1 MAGQRPL
8 FPAHLSPVQ
17 GRIQQVVRGGPGH
30 GGAVV
35 AGQAPVRP
43 LPPQAQQIRSRW
55 PASSRVCFYPGWW
68 TGRRVIGLN
77 FGVYW
82 GGYPFGWGYSPWLPY
97 YPWWYWWTRPTWN
110 ACVAWLP
117 AYGWNTG
124 YWYDYGPGGNVVIQ
138 AGQVLIDGQT
148 VGSQDEYAQT
158 AQVLAQ
164 VDPAELAAVP
174 PGDWMPLGTFAM
186 AVSSDE
192 VDPARVMQLA
202 ISKTG
207 LISGTI
213 HNRRSGNTY
222 TVQGRVD
229 PQTQRVAFTI
239 GDDSQTVLETGLY
252 NLTQDHTPVL
262 CHFPSRQT
270 QVYLLARLPQPP
282 HPAAMEG
289 STPPPPDRVPADG
302 APPPPASAAPPADG
316 TGAPPAGTGTAQP
329 RAVQGVER

>member
-1 MAGQRPL
+1 M
-8 FPAHLSPVQ
+8 
-17 GRIQQVVRGGPGH
+17 
-30 GGAVV
+30 V